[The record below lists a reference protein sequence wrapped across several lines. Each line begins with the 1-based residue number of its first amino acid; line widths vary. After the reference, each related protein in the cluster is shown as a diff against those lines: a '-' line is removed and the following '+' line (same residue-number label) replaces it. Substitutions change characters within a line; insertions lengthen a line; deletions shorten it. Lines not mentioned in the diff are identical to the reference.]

1 MDVEGVC
8 LEEGEEEG
16 EERDK
21 VGEVTIIRGEDSEL
35 NLSFQG
41 YATELR
47 QCQSRMKTSQV
58 PLNARDQSEGI
69 QDSNTDMYKATIV
82 WVLRLSNLHQHF
94 PSLSHCLF
102 KLELTWQ
109 MRDFNRKK
117 LLIFT
122 PELIECIIIV
132 LVKYIVLF
140 NITLVCV

>member
-1 MDVEGVC
+1 MEGVC

-82 WVLRLSNLHQHF
+82 
-94 PSLSHCLF
+94 
-102 KLELTWQ
+102 
-109 MRDFNRKK
+109 
-117 LLIFT
+117 
-122 PELIECIIIV
+122 
-132 LVKYIVLF
+132 
-140 NITLVCV
+140 